1 MHRIYQNI
9 FLITVLFLT
18 SQHIY
23 AQNPDSNAVSV
34 NPALQEIF
42 NSKTPKEYTIAGIT
56 VTGSKAF
63 DQNLLI
69 SISGMAIG
77 DKIQIPGTDA
87 FGKAITK
94 LWRQSLVSDV
104 QIYITKIEGSNLFLE
119 MQITERPRL
128 LDFKFTGV
136 KKGDRDDL
144 EGKVGLSKDKVLTE
158 NMKLSA
164 IEAIKKFYGD
174 KGYLNLTVDM
184 IELPVSGENNGVT
197 LTFNINKGNK
207 VKACR

>member
-1 MHRIYQNI
+1 MHRIYQNS
-9 FLITVLFLT
+9 FLIAVFFLT
-18 SQHIY
+18 SQQLH
-23 AQNPDSNAVSV
+23 AQISDSNAVSV

-42 NSKTPKEYTIAGIT
+42 NSRIPKEYTIAGIT

-63 DQNLLI
+63 DQNLII
-69 SISGMAIG
+69 SISGLAIG

-87 FGKAITK
+87 FGKAISK
-94 LWRQSLVSDV
+94 LWRQSLVSDI
-104 QIYITKIEGSNLFLE
+104 QLYITKLEGTDLFLE
-119 MQITERPRL
+119 LQIVERPRL

-164 IEAIKKFYGD
+164 VEAIRANKF
-174 KGYLNLTVDM
+174 
-184 IELPVSGENNGVT
+184 
-197 LTFNINKGNK
+197 
-207 VKACR
+207 CCC